1 MKNNKFIH
9 FGCWNKGFCQ
19 TKDNLSLN
27 PISRVMHKLQNHQPV
42 DFIAIAGDNFYPE
55 KKQILNKGKIK
66 IIHPTDMSSGFECL
80 PHNVPIYMILGN
92 HDLETNTYTQS
103 IFIENEQTPEEIG
116 SCFMLKEEVKLS
128 EKHDLPIEFVLN
140 KSIVFERTL
149 ILMLDTSMYD
159 CEKDDETINGFL
171 PCYQTL
177 LHNPNLTKAEL
188 YQLQQDFVLNALI
201 QNQNENQHIK
211 NLVIIGHHPI
221 TGYKFK
227 KNKVNLIEPFPSFV
241 QLLSFIHSNNSNKE
255 TVYYYLCADL
265 HLYQIG
271 NVVITNNNNND
282 NNVTDEMLIHQ
293 YIVGTGG
300 ADLDEHPYFDN
311 YDDKNYP
318 TLQNSENY
326 SVQYT
331 MNTDQVEHSLS
342 AYGFLECI
350 ESEKNGLLQF
360 QFYNVDNDSIVVE
373 EQFTTLVGGGS
384 KKKRKTKTKRR
395 IRVRKTKT
403 KRKTRKSKTKKT
415 KFQ

>member
-9 FGCWNKGFCQ
+9 FGCWNKGLCQ
-19 TKDNLSLN
+19 IKDNLNLNLTNNSTPNN
-27 PISRVMHKLQNHQPV
+27 PISRVMNKLQYHQNV
-42 DFIAIAGDNFYPE
+42 DFIAVAGDNFYPE
-55 KKQILNKGKIK
+55 KKQSDKGKVK
-66 IIHPTDMSSGFECL
+66 IIHPTDMASGFECL
-80 PHNVPIYMILGN
+80 PNGVPIYMILGN
-92 HDLETNTYTQS
+92 HDLETNTHTQS
-103 IFIENEQTPEEIG
+103 IFIENEQTPEEFG

-128 EKHDLPIEFVLN
+128 EKHDPPIEFVLN
-140 KSIVFERTL
+140 KSVLFERTL

-159 CEKDDETINGFL
+159 CEESDETINGFL

-177 LHNPNLTKAEL
+177 LQNPNLTKQEL
-188 YQLQQDFVLNALI
+188 YQLQQDFVLNTI
-201 QNQNENQHIK
+201 KQNQNQQIK

-241 QLLSFIHSNNSNKE
+241 QLWSLIHSNTLNKE
-255 TVYYYLCADL
+255 TIYYYLCADL

-271 NVVITNNNNND
+271 NVVIHNNNNN
-282 NNVTDEMLIHQ
+282 NNEMLIHQ

-300 ADLDEHPYFDN
+300 ADLDDHPYFDN
-311 YDDKNYP
+311 YDNDNKNYP
-318 TLQNSENY
+318 TLQNYENY

-331 MNTDQVEHSLS
+331 MNVDQIEHSLS

-373 EQFTTLVGGGS
+373 EQFKTLVGGL
-384 KKKRKTKTKRR
+384 KKKRKSKTKRRTRKSKTKRRMRKTKTKR
-395 IRVRKTKT
+395 IN
-403 KRKTRKSKTKKT
+403 
-415 KFQ
+415 